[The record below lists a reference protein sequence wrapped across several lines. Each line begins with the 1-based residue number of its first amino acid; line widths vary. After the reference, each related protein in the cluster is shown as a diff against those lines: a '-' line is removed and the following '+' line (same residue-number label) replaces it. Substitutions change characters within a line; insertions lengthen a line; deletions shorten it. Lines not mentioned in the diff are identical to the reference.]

1 MNSVADVWDNV
12 LQQLKGEL
20 SETTIATWFD
30 ELEAVD
36 IRGNTFLLHCSND
49 FKKGYIESLFM
60 KNIKASLH
68 DIFSTDFEVQ
78 ILDDADFAEFSGG
91 QTHRQSDR
99 FTSAEF
105 TFDTFVV
112 GPSNKLAY
120 AASMAVAEH
129 PAQNYNPLLIYGDS
143 GLGKTHLL
151 YAIANVIR
159 RNDARAKIVYIKGD
173 DFINEFIELIRAG
186 RGNEF
191 RAKYR
196 EADLLLVD
204 DVQFVAGKEQV
215 QNEFFHTFNTLY
227 ESGRQ
232 IVLTSDRPPSEM
244 TLLDDRLRT
253 RFEWG
258 LLADVT
264 PPDFETR
271 MAIIKNKAALLGM
284 ELPDKIAT
292 YIAQNVTAN
301 VRQLEGTI
309 NKILAYKDLLG
320 NDTDEETVTRA
331 IQDMLRRSNEYIP
344 TPESILEYIS
354 KYYSLEESVIRGQ
367 QRIRD
372 AVSARQIAMYLIRSM
387 TNLSL
392 DEIGKVF
399 DNRDHSTV
407 LYSIQQIEKKMKK
420 EPISTPNGD
429 PHSPRFL
436 WKRKTSLWKTALRK
450 WPWKSRATF
459 PLAPWRRRSPDFN
472 GLLLF
477 STSFLPTPAFSKKI
491 ILFFL
496 KSAAA
501 RRHPMYREEAFL

>member
-1 MNSVADVWDNV
+1 MTIFSSERGVFPLNSVADVWDNV
-12 LQQLKGEL
+12 LKELKGEL

-36 IRGNTFLLHCSND
+36 IQGNTFVLHCSND
-49 FKKGYIESLFM
+49 FKKGYIETLFM

-68 DIFSTDFEVQ
+68 DIFSTDFEVK
-78 ILDDADFAEFSGG
+78 ILDDAAFAELSEDGS
-91 QTHRQSDR
+91 RRPNER
-99 FTSAEF
+99 FNSPEF
-105 TFDTFVV
+105 TFETFVV

-120 AASMAVAEH
+120 AACVSVAEH
-129 PAQNYNPLLIYGDS
+129 PAKNYNPLLIYGDS
-143 GLGKTHLL
+143 GLGKTHLI

-159 RNDARAKIVYIKGD
+159 RNDPKAKIVYIKGD

-186 RGNEF
+186 RGSEF

-227 ESGRQ
+227 ESGKQ

-271 MAIIKNKAALLGM
+271 LAIIKNKAALLGM
-284 ELPDKIAT
+284 DLPDKIAN

-320 NDTDEETVTRA
+320 SDTDEDTVTRA
-331 IQDMLRRSNEYIP
+331 IQDMLRRSNEYVP
-344 TPESILEYIS
+344 TPDTILRYIC
-354 KYYSLEESVIRGQ
+354 KLYGLEESVVRGQ

-372 AVSARQIAMYLIRSM
+372 AVQARQIAMYLIRSM

-392 DEIGKVF
+392 DEIGKQF
-399 DNRDHSTV
+399 DDRDHSTV
-407 LYSIQQIEKKMKK
+407 LYSIQQVEKKMKK
-420 EPISTPNGD
+420 D
-429 PHSPRFL
+429 PSFAENV
-436 WKRKTSLWKTALRK
+436 KEIKTNL
-450 WPWKSRATF
+450 
-459 PLAPWRRRSPDFN
+459 N
-472 GLLLF
+472 
-477 STSFLPTPAFSKKI
+477 
-491 ILFFL
+491 
-496 KSAAA
+496 A
-501 RRHPMYREEAFL
+501 RQ

>member
-1 MNSVADVWDNV
+1 MNSVADVWANV
-12 LQQLKGEL
+12 LQQLKKDL

-30 ELEAVD
+30 ELSAVD
-36 IRGNTFLLHCSND
+36 IRENTFLLYCPND
-49 FKKGYIESLFM
+49 FKKRYIESLFL
-60 KNIKASLH
+60 KNIKAALQ
-68 DIFSTDFEVQ
+68 DIFSIEFEVE
-78 ILDDADFAEFSGG
+78 ILDEKGLAEFQGNA
-91 QTHRQSDR
+91 HKHQSER

-120 AASMAVAEH
+120 AASQAVAEH

-159 RNDARAKIVYIKGD
+159 RNDQNAKIVYIKGD

-186 RGNEF
+186 RGSEF

-215 QNEFFHTFNTLY
+215 QNEFFHTFNNLY
-227 ESGRQ
+227 ESGKQ

-264 PPDFETR
+264 PPDLETR
-271 MAIIKNKAALLGM
+271 LAIVKNKAAALGM
-284 ELPDKIAT
+284 DLPDKIAS
-292 YIAQNVTAN
+292 YIAENVTSN
-301 VRQLEGTI
+301 VRQLEGTV

-320 NDTDEETVTRA
+320 SEADEETVTRA
-331 IQDMLRRSNEYIP
+331 MQDIIKSSREYIP
-344 TPESILEYIS
+344 TPDNILDYIS
-354 KYYSLEESVIRGQ
+354 KYYGVDKEVICGQ
-367 QRIRD
+367 QRVKD
-372 AVSARQIAMYLIRSM
+372 AVAARQIAMYLIRSI
-387 TNLSL
+387 TKLSVV
-392 DEIGKVF
+392 DIGKVF

-407 LYSIQQIEKKMKK
+407 LYSLKQVEKQMK
-420 EPISTPNGD
+420 TD
-429 PHSPRFL
+429 
-436 WKRKTSLWKTALRK
+436 
-450 WPWKSRATF
+450 
-459 PLAPWRRRSPDFN
+459 
-472 GLLLF
+472 
-477 STSFLPTPAFSKKI
+477 PAFAETVKEIKANINNRS
-491 ILFFL
+491 
-496 KSAAA
+496 
-501 RRHPMYREEAFL
+501 

>member
-12 LQQLKGEL
+12 LQQLKKEL

-36 IRGNTFLLHCSND
+36 IQGNVFILHCSND

-68 DIFSTDFEVQ
+68 DIFSTDFEVR
-78 ILDDADFAEFSGG
+78 ILDDQDYAEFQGNAPKK
-91 QTHRQSDR
+91 QSER

-105 TFDTFVV
+105 TFETFVV

-120 AASMAVAEH
+120 AASVSVAEH

-159 RNDARAKIVYIKGD
+159 RNDRHAKIVYIKGD

-204 DVQFVAGKEQV
+204 DIQFVAGKEQV

-258 LLADVT
+258 LLVDVA

-271 MAIIKNKAALLGM
+271 LAIVKNKAAILGM
-284 ELPDKIAT
+284 ELPDKIAA
-292 YIAQNVTAN
+292 YIAENVTAN

-309 NKILAYKDLLG
+309 NKIMAYKDLLG

-331 IQDMLRRSNEYIP
+331 IQDMLRRTNEYIP
-344 TPESILEYIS
+344 SPEAILEYIS
-354 KYYSLEESVIRGQ
+354 KFYSLDEAVIRGQ

-372 AVSARQIAMYLIRSM
+372 AVQARQIAMYLIRSM

-392 DEIGKVF
+392 DDIGKQF

-407 LYSIQQIEKKMKK
+407 LYSIQQVEKKMKK
-420 EPISTPNGD
+420 DAAFAETVKEIKTNINS
-429 PHSPRFL
+429 
-436 WKRKTSLWKTALRK
+436 KR
-450 WPWKSRATF
+450 
-459 PLAPWRRRSPDFN
+459 
-472 GLLLF
+472 
-477 STSFLPTPAFSKKI
+477 
-491 ILFFL
+491 
-496 KSAAA
+496 
-501 RRHPMYREEAFL
+501 

>member
-1 MNSVADVWDNV
+1 MFFLNSVADVWDNV

-344 TPESILEYIS
+344 TPGSILEYIS
-354 KYYSLEESVIRGQ
+354 KYYSLEEAVIRGQ

-420 EPISTPNGD
+420 D
-429 PHSPRFL
+429 
-436 WKRKTSLWKTALRK
+436 
-450 WPWKSRATF
+450 
-459 PLAPWRRRSPDFN
+459 
-472 GLLLF
+472 
-477 STSFLPTPAFSKKI
+477 PAFAETVKEIKTNINSK
-491 ILFFL
+491 
-496 KSAAA
+496 
-501 RRHPMYREEAFL
+501 R

>member
-12 LQQLKGEL
+12 LKELKSEL

-30 ELEAVD
+30 ELEAVE
-36 IRGNTFLLHCSND
+36 IQGNTFILHCSND

-60 KNIKASLH
+60 KNIKAALH
-68 DIFSTDFEVQ
+68 DIFSMDFEVK
-78 ILDDADFAEFSGG
+78 ILDDPGFAEFNGESAG
-91 QTHRQSDR
+91 RQSDR

-105 TFDTFVV
+105 TFETFVV

-120 AASMAVAEH
+120 AASVSVAEH
-129 PAQNYNPLLIYGDS
+129 PAKNYNPLLIYGDS

-159 RNDARAKIVYIKGD
+159 RNDPRAKIVYIKGD

-227 ESGRQ
+227 ESGKQ

-271 MAIIKNKAALLGM
+271 LAIIKNKAALLGM
-284 ELPDKIAT
+284 DLPDRIAV
-292 YIAQNVTAN
+292 YIAQHVTAN

-320 NDTDEETVTRA
+320 SDTDEETVTRA
-331 IQDMLRRSNEYIP
+331 IQDMLRRSNEYVP
-344 TPESILEYIS
+344 TPETILDYICRF
-354 KYYSLEESVIRGQ
+354 YGLEESVIRGQ

-372 AVSARQIAMYLIRSM
+372 AVQARQIAMYLIRSM

-420 EPISTPNGD
+420 DASFAETVKEIKTNINS
-429 PHSPRFL
+429 
-436 WKRKTSLWKTALRK
+436 KR
-450 WPWKSRATF
+450 
-459 PLAPWRRRSPDFN
+459 
-472 GLLLF
+472 
-477 STSFLPTPAFSKKI
+477 
-491 ILFFL
+491 
-496 KSAAA
+496 
-501 RRHPMYREEAFL
+501 

>member
-1 MNSVADVWDNV
+1 
-12 LQQLKGEL
+12 
-20 SETTIATWFD
+20 
-30 ELEAVD
+30 
-36 IRGNTFLLHCSND
+36 
-49 FKKGYIESLFM
+49 
-60 KNIKASLH
+60 
-68 DIFSTDFEVQ
+68 
-78 ILDDADFAEFSGG
+78 
-91 QTHRQSDR
+91 
-99 FTSAEF
+99 
-105 TFDTFVV
+105 VV
-112 GPSNKLAY
+112 GPSNNLAY

-129 PAQNYNPLLIYGDS
+129 PARNYNPLLIYGDS

-159 RNDARAKIVYIKGD
+159 KNDASAKIVYIKGD

-227 ESGRQ
+227 ESGHQ

-258 LLADVT
+258 LLVDVA

-271 MAIIKNKAALLGM
+271 LAIIKNKAALLGL
-284 ELPDKIAT
+284 ELPDKIAV
-292 YIAQNVTAN
+292 YVAQNVTAN

-309 NKILAYKDLLG
+309 HKILAYKDLLG
-320 NDTDEETVTRA
+320 NDADEETVTRA
-331 IQDMLRRSNEYIP
+331 MQDILKRSSEYIP
-344 TPESILEYIS
+344 TPDAILDYIS
-354 KYYSLEESVIRGQ
+354 KYYGLEESIIRGQ

-392 DEIGKVF
+392 DDIGKVF

-407 LYSIQQIEKKMKK
+407 LYSIQQVEKKMKK
-420 EPISTPNGD
+420 EPAFAESVKEIKTNINS
-429 PHSPRFL
+429 
-436 WKRKTSLWKTALRK
+436 KR
-450 WPWKSRATF
+450 
-459 PLAPWRRRSPDFN
+459 
-472 GLLLF
+472 
-477 STSFLPTPAFSKKI
+477 
-491 ILFFL
+491 
-496 KSAAA
+496 
-501 RRHPMYREEAFL
+501 